1 MPKSKSPQY
10 AALVAEGADEFDLPT
25 TYACATPVA
34 ASSGFSQLSIKS
46 RSVKPG
52 PLSLEDLEEKE
63 GLISTL
69 IPAPGGR
76 RNRLRKFRVVALAV
90 LVVFVAVLLYLAIVG
105 TGRKTQKDAGLG
117 WTGSR
122 VGEVSWGQANVEAQS
137 GGSWDTM
144 ATATATAQE
153 DFYEDY
159 PSTTTSFAAAPT
171 TTGAKLT
178 PPFASINHNTTS
190 FTAGKFSAA
199 QMDAVDQMARNGTL
213 SAYKWHDSLPSL
225 ATSSKSYSSTQ
236 EKDGGRLIIVGD
248 LHGTHRS
255 LLALLHRLSFAPSHD
270 TLVHTGDVVG
280 KSPLDSSLQTL
291 ALLRKLGARGVRGN
305 HDQRVVEWRRW
316 MEALGPLDQST
327 ATTSRDEEEQQ
338 SEEMNSSAALED
350 GQDGFNAPALSNAGA
365 VGGGGFRRPGGGA
378 AGARVP
384 LWLRPGSGAQPERR
398 PRERKRVERG
408 WFSWVT
414 GGSGGADPEQEGV
427 EEAMASEEE
436 WEASPYRDENEGD
449 ASSSSEETTSSS
461 TKTATT
467 TATGGGLRRPF
478 GRPADLVPSS
488 SASSSSST
496 TARPLSSSSFVAN
509 TPLLTTL
516 YAHLSPSLSRPQL
529 AELGIRVPE
538 GWEWGGEEFEIAR
551 HMTNEDRDYLEG
563 LPLSLWVE
571 EVAGWVVHAGLVP
584 LSNAP
589 SSSSLSTSSALPSLL
604 SSTSPLTFTP
614 SASVLAS
621 LASSLRGSLLL
632 APQNT
637 DPFTLLNMRSLSP
650 SGGSSEW
657 SVSSRG
663 PKRAGQRGSR
673 AWWSAWEEGMNAL
686 TSGEGVGEGLFAVYG
701 HWAGQGLKI
710 QKHSIGLD
718 TGCVYGRQL
727 SALVVP
733 LSDEDKSSFS
743 PLSRTGTTSTSST
756 PNDQDSDPAAGTPA
770 GAFRP
775 VEDKNSTLPAAL
787 AASKTNDLASDSR
800 HGQKKGKGKA
810 NTAKGKANTAK
821 GKGKNRGGRTSVSL
835 ASATASAGPTGTFAG
850 NGGGSTVKETP
861 LASTSTS
868 TSASASA
875 PAAEAEELL
884 LAPSSSSTPTP
895 GESSS
900 KPWWRPW
907 SRRTTSSS
915 SSSNSNRSKLRR
927 SVQFAGKRAP
937 PQYRPN
943 GGASMI
949 DAAASASGVEGV
961 GEGEGDRQTLGR
973 SSSWW
978 GSASEEE
985 EEVEVEVEVDSSA
998 AEDDWAGAQVDDD
1011 LDGVEA
1017 ALLRTDDGDGDASER
1032 PEQDSSNAAEAEGDL
1047 PHDEDDALR
1056 FAERAVVLGAAGGK
1070 RAWVVSADCADE
1082 VDYE

>member
-1 MPKSKSPQY
+1 MPKSQSPQY

-25 TYACATPVA
+25 TYASATPGA
-34 ASSGFSQLSIKS
+34 ASSGFSQLPIKS
-46 RSVKPG
+46 RFVKPS
-52 PLSLEDLEEKE
+52 PFSLEDLEEKE

-105 TGRKTQKDAGLG
+105 PGRKTQKDAGLG

-122 VGEVSWGQANVEAQS
+122 VGEVGWGQANVEAPS

-144 ATATATAQE
+144 ATATAIAQE

-159 PSTTTSFAAAPT
+159 SSSTTSFAVAPT

-178 PPFASINHNTTS
+178 SPFASINHSTTS
-190 FTAGKFSAA
+190 ITAGKFSAA

-270 TLVHTGDVVG
+270 ILVHTGDVVG
-280 KSPLDSSLQTL
+280 KSPLDSSLQMLT
-291 ALLRKLGARGVRGN
+291 LLRKLGARGVRGN

-327 ATTSRDEEEQQ
+327 ATTSREEEELQ

-350 GQDGFNAPALSNAGA
+350 GQDGFDAPALSNAGA
-365 VGGGGFRRPGGGA
+365 VGGGGFRKPGGGP

-384 LWLRPGSGAQPERR
+384 LWLRPGSGAQPEQQ

-414 GGSGGADPEQEGV
+414 GGSGGAGPEQEGV

-449 ASSSSEETTSSS
+449 AGSSSEETTSSS
-461 TKTATT
+461 TETATT
-467 TATGGGLRRPF
+467 TATGGGLRRPS

-496 TARPLSSSSFVAN
+496 TARPFSSSSFVAN

-604 SSTSPLTFTP
+604 SSTSLLTFTP

-650 SGGSSEW
+650 SGSSSEW
-657 SVSSRG
+657 SVSSKG
-663 PKRAGQRGSR
+663 PRRAGQRGSR

-718 TGCVYGRQL
+718 TGCVYGRRL

-733 LSDEDKSSFS
+733 LSDEDKPSFS

-770 GAFRP
+770 DAFRA
-775 VEDKNSTLPAAL
+775 VENKNSTLPAAL
-787 AASKTNDLASDSR
+787 AASKTNDLASDSP

-810 NTAKGKANTAK
+810 KTAK

-835 ASATASAGPTGTFAG
+835 ASATASAGPTGTFAA

-861 LASTSTS
+861 LASTSTTTS
-868 TSASASA
+868 ASASASASA
-875 PAAEAEELL
+875 PAAEAEELV
-884 LAPSSSSTPTP
+884 LAPSSSSTSAP
-895 GESSS
+895 GGSSS

-907 SRRTTSSS
+907 SRRTPSSS
-915 SSSNSNRSKLRR
+915 SASNSNRRKLRR

-943 GGASMI
+943 GGASMV
-949 DAAASASGVEGV
+949 AATAAASGVEGV

-978 GSASEEE
+978 GSASEE
-985 EEVEVEVEVDSSA
+985 EVEVEVDSSA

-1017 ALLRTDDGDGDASER
+1017 ALLRTDEEGGDASER
-1032 PEQDSSNAAEAEGDL
+1032 PEPDSSIAAEAEGAL
-1047 PHDEDDALR
+1047 PPDDDDALR